1 MKRKKNTCNVPPR
14 VFIIG
19 TIFFALFQISNWS
32 FHMSDKTR
40 FSTMVARLGTTICG
54 RSGLKPK
61 CANTFCNKKTI
72 MCQKGKQLERNLFS
86 PSTTGAFLILETEIK

>member
-1 MKRKKNTCNVPPR
+1 MKRKKER
-14 VFIIG
+14 VMFRRGFFIIG

-86 PSTTGAFLILETEIK
+86 PSTTAAFFNFRNGD